1 MADWFQRFSRPRQR
15 IVDSSLLPSVNF
27 LLVCLIFAGTGALL
41 WHDMIRGTG
50 AVIVFVVSG
59 SIVSLC
65 LHEFGH
71 AITAYKGGDWT
82 VAQTG
87 YLDLDPL
94 KYTDPLLSLALPRFY
109 ILIGGFGLPGGAV
122 WINHT
127 LLRSAAWDSAVS
139 AAGPV
144 ANLLFFLMLVGLYHL
159 LPEEAGDIAPAIGV
173 LAFFEATA
181 IALNLLP
188 LPGLDGFG
196 IIRPLLPPHV
206 AEAGN
211 VVAAG
216 AGFILIILVLSSD
229 QVGEAIFTMGSAM
242 CHAFGVYDVAS
253 GWNMLNFWRTGG

>member
-15 IVDSSLLPSVNF
+15 AATTPLPSVNF
-27 LLVCLIFAGTGALL
+27 LLVCLIFVGTGALL
-41 WHDMIRGTG
+41 WHEVIRGTG
-50 AVIVFVVSG
+50 AVIVFVISG
-59 SIVSLC
+59 SIVALC

-71 AITAYKGGDWT
+71 AFVAYKGGDYT

-94 KYTDPLLSLALPRFY
+94 KYTDPLLSIALPLFY
-109 ILIGGFGLPGGAV
+109 ILVGGFALPGGAV

-139 AAGPV
+139 AAGP
-144 ANLLFFLMLVGLYHL
+144 AADLGFFLMLAILYYL
-159 LPEEAGDIAPAIGV
+159 LPNGAGDIAPAIGV

-181 IALNLLP
+181 ILLNLLP

-196 IIRPLLPPHV
+196 IIRPLLPPNV

-216 AGFILIILVLSSD
+216 AGFLLILLVLSSRE
-229 QVGEAIFTMGSAM
+229 VGEAIYRVGSNF
-242 CHAFGVYDVAS
+242 CHVFGIYDIGT
-253 GWNMLNFWRTGG
+253 GWNMINFWRTGG

>member
-1 MADWFQRFSRPRQR
+1 M
-15 IVDSSLLPSVNF
+15 
-27 LLVCLIFAGTGALL
+27 
-41 WHDMIRGTG
+41 
-50 AVIVFVVSG
+50 
-59 SIVSLC
+59 
-65 LHEFGH
+65 
-71 AITAYKGGDWT
+71 
-82 VAQTG
+82 
-87 YLDLDPL
+87 
-94 KYTDPLLSLALPRFY
+94 
-109 ILIGGFGLPGGAV
+109 

-229 QVGEAIFTMGSAM
+229 RVGEAIFTLGSAM